1 MQVGASEGAGL
12 IHCTAEG
19 AEGRT
24 SAQGVAM

>member
-1 MQVGASEGAGL
+1 MQVGALEVAGL

-24 SAQGVAM
+24 TGKGVAM